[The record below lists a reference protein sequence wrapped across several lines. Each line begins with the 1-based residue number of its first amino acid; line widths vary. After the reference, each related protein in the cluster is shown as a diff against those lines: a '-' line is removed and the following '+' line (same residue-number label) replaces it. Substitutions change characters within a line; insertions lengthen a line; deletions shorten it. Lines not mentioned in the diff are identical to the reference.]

1 MTSSLIVLGS
11 ANRDLTALVPR
22 HPEPG
27 ETVLGGHLATGT
39 GGKGAN
45 QALAAA
51 RAGAVPLFITA
62 IGTDAAGDEVLA
74 DLAAGGVDVSAVSR
88 VGGEPTGVALIT
100 VSEQGENTIV
110 VVPGANSLIDAAQAA
125 QRIAVAATSDTVLLA
140 QLEIPLEAVR
150 VGAEAVAAADGRFVL
165 NLSPSRE
172 VPAGLLALA
181 DPLVVN
187 ESEASLLAGVPVDSA
202 DQALSAATVLAQT
215 CRSVVV
221 TLGGDGVV
229 LADDF
234 GVRHFP
240 AERVPVVDT
249 TGAGDAFV
257 GALVAVLADGGG
269 LEPAVHA
276 GVSAGAAAVQYLGA
290 QPPRA

>member
-1 MTSSLIVLGS
+1 
-11 ANRDLTALVPR
+11 
-22 HPEPG
+22 
-27 ETVLGGHLATGT
+27 
-39 GGKGAN
+39 
-45 QALAAA
+45 
-51 RAGAVPLFITA
+51 
-62 IGTDAAGDEVLA
+62 
-74 DLAAGGVDVSAVSR
+74 
-88 VGGEPTGVALIT
+88 VALIT

-110 VVPGANSLIDAAQAA
+110 VVPGANSLIDAKTAA
-125 QRIAVAATSDTVLLA
+125 ERIARSATSDTVLLA
-140 QLEIPLEAVR
+140 QLEIPLDVVKA
-150 VGAEAVAAADGRFVL
+150 GAEAVAAADGRFVL

-187 ESEASLLAGVPVDSA
+187 ESEASMLAGVPVDSA
-202 DQALSAATVLAQT
+202 DQALSAAAVLAQT

-257 GALVAVLADGGG
+257 GALVAVLAAGEA
-269 LEPAVHA
+269 LEPAVQA
-276 GVSAGAAAVQYLGA
+276 GIAAGAAAVQYVGA
-290 QPPRA
+290 QPPRT

>member
-1 MTSSLIVLGS
+1 VTNSLIVLGS

-27 ETVLGGHLATGT
+27 ETVLGSRLATGT

-51 RAGAVPLFITA
+51 RAGAAPLFVAA
-62 IGTDAAGDEVLA
+62 IGTDAAGDDVLS
-74 DLAAGGVDVSAVSR
+74 DLTVGGVDVSAVTR
-88 VGGEPTGVALIT
+88 VEAEPTGVALIT
-100 VSEQGENTIV
+100 VSEQGENSIV
-110 VVPGANSLIDAAQAA
+110 VVPGANSLIDAARSAA
-125 QRIAVAATSDTVLLA
+125 DIARAATSDTVLLA
-140 QLEIPLEAVR
+140 QLEIPLEV
-150 VGAEAVAAADGRFVL
+150 VKSGAESVAAADGRFVL
-165 NLSPSRE
+165 NLSPARD

-187 ESEASLLAGVPVDSA
+187 ESEASLIAGVPVDSA
-202 DQALSAATVLAQT
+202 DQALSAAAVLAQT

-229 LADDF
+229 LADDL

-240 AERVPVVDT
+240 AERAPVVDT

-257 GALVAVLADGGG
+257 GALVAVLAEGGG

-276 GVSAGAAAVQYLGA
+276 GIAAGAAAVQYVGA
-290 QPPRA
+290 QPPRP